1 MNNVAIVGPD
11 GFLGTELRSYFD
23 KCSIK
28 YVSFSKENPFVS
40 DNTKF
45 LIKNQVISDVIYL
58 ATSINP
64 LRAEMEKEKVDSEL
78 ESLKKVLEFLGEY
91 GFVSGKAKQIFPSE
105 VWRSWDDDEALIA
118 LGKSAGA
125 WNAKGNLLMIQ
136 LRERGAVHGYL
147 VLQFSETVASP
158 ESVEEVA
165 RSYAVALSLY
175 LSLSH
180 HKGALPSSAVTELGD
195 TGSNQLSQRQISIL
209 RGMVEGKTNHEL
221 ANELGFSV
229 STVRHETM
237 RIYQALAV
245 SDRKEAAKKALSL
258 ALI

>member
-1 MNNVAIVGPD
+1 MHDIRAFIEWLSYHPTSD
-11 GFLGTELRSYFD
+11 EIARSF
-23 KCSIK
+23 
-28 YVSFSKENPFVS
+28 VMEHMAPFGACCARIGRLHP
-40 DNTKF
+40 N
-45 LIKNQVISDVIYL
+45 
-58 ATSINP
+58 
-64 LRAEMEKEKVDSEL
+64 DS
-78 ESLKKVLEFLGEY
+78 LEFLGEY
-91 GFVSGKAKQIFPSE
+91 GFDAGKAKQIFPSE

-147 VLQFSETVASP
+147 VLRFSEPVASQDT
-158 ESVEEVA
+158 VEDVA

-175 LSLSH
+175 LSLLH
-180 HKGALPSSAVTELGD
+180 QKGATAHSLVERGD
-195 TGSNQLSQRQISIL
+195 TGSDQLSQRQISIL

>member
-1 MNNVAIVGPD
+1 
-11 GFLGTELRSYFD
+11 
-23 KCSIK
+23 
-28 YVSFSKENPFVS
+28 
-40 DNTKF
+40 
-45 LIKNQVISDVIYL
+45 
-58 ATSINP
+58 
-64 LRAEMEKEKVDSEL
+64 
-78 ESLKKVLEFLGEY
+78 LGEY
-91 GFVSGKAKQIFPSE
+91 GFDAGKAKQIFPSQ

-125 WNAKGNLLMIQ
+125 WNLTKNLLMIQ

-147 VLQFSETVASP
+147 VLRFSKPITST

-165 RSYAVALSLY
+165 RNYAVAIGLY

-180 HKGALPSSAVTELGD
+180 NKGAQTSQAVVERGD
-195 TGSNQLSQRQISIL
+195 TGSDQLSQRQISIL

-229 STVRHETM
+229 STIRHETM

>member
-1 MNNVAIVGPD
+1 MHDIRTFIEWLSYHPTSDEIA
-11 GFLGTELRSYFD
+11 RSF
-23 KCSIK
+23 
-28 YVSFSKENPFVS
+28 VMEHMAPFGACCARIGRLHP
-40 DNTKF
+40 N
-45 LIKNQVISDVIYL
+45 
-58 ATSINP
+58 
-64 LRAEMEKEKVDSEL
+64 DS
-78 ESLKKVLEFLGEY
+78 LEFLGEY
-91 GFVSGKAKQIFPSE
+91 GFDAGKAKQIFPSE

-147 VLQFSETVASP
+147 VLRFSDPVASQHA
-158 ESVEEVA
+158 VEEIA

-175 LSLSH
+175 LSLLH
-180 HKGALPSSAVTELGD
+180 QKGAAAHSLVERGD
-195 TGSNQLSQRQISIL
+195 TGSDQLSQRQISIL

>member
-1 MNNVAIVGPD
+1 MHDIRTFIEWLSYHPTSDEIA
-11 GFLGTELRSYFD
+11 RSL
-23 KCSIK
+23 
-28 YVSFSKENPFVS
+28 VMEHMAPFGACCARIGRLHP
-40 DNTKF
+40 N
-45 LIKNQVISDVIYL
+45 
-58 ATSINP
+58 
-64 LRAEMEKEKVDSEL
+64 DS
-78 ESLKKVLEFLGEY
+78 LEFLGEY
-91 GFVSGKAKQIFPSE
+91 GFDAGKAKQIFPSE

-147 VLQFSETVASP
+147 VLRFSDPVTSQDA
-158 ESVEEVA
+158 VEEIA

-175 LSLSH
+175 LSLLHQKIAQASH
-180 HKGALPSSAVTELGD
+180 SLVERGD
-195 TGSNQLSQRQISIL
+195 TGSDQLSQRQISIL